1 MSAIQINTLT
11 MEKLRK
17 NKLKMAISIIALII
31 MHSCSSDCRN
41 EKKNIIRELPIQ
53 HISDIEQINSMILR
67 NIKLLEDS
75 CCKNLG
81 SSCSEPDSIRKN
93 YFYPATKHLL
103 NKYLPK
109 TEIETLKLIELLCP
123 GSTYS
128 NEDIVISNFEFRNDS
143 TVKYPVFNALC
154 GDTITEHFII
164 FQNNSEND
172 GNFYSNNTD
181 YIQVVQQKI
190 IKPNWTYYIIK
201 YLNN

>member
-1 MSAIQINTLT
+1 
-11 MEKLRK
+11 MEKLMI
-17 NKLKMAISIIALII
+17 NKIKIAISIIALIFLY
-31 MHSCSSDCRN
+31 SCNSDCSN
-41 EKKNIIRELPIQ
+41 EKKNVIRELPIQ
-53 HISDIEQINSMILR
+53 HIGEIEQINSMILR
-67 NIKLLEDS
+67 NINLLEDS

-109 TEIETLKLIELLCP
+109 TEMETIKLLESLCP
-123 GSTYS
+123 GSVYS

-143 TVKYPVFNALC
+143 TVKYPVFKIRC

-164 FQNNSEND
+164 FQNHTENG
-172 GNFYSNNTD
+172 GNFYSNNND
-181 YIQVVQQKI
+181 YIKVVQQKN

-201 YLNN
+201 YQDIL